1 MSVEVVK
8 PARVYPRNTFA
19 IYICLVGRAR
29 KCYTPFTVD
38 TGTDTATVDAHIN
51 LSLTIAFYANNVAIE
66 LAVYLPG
73 AGYIEVSILA
83 LISTLQLSIAVEFQY
98 ILRASMPPLISTEPL
113 LLKFISYEAF
123 KSDLLLYS
131 A

>member
-8 PARVYPRNTFA
+8 PARVYPRNTFTV
-19 IYICLVGRAR
+19 YICLVGRAR

-73 AGYIEVSILA
+73 AGYIEVSIFGLN
-83 LISTLQLSIAVEFQY
+83 INFTIINSSRIPIY
-98 ILRASMPPLISTEPL
+98 ITCVNATADINRTVVV
-113 LLKFISYEAF
+113 
-123 KSDLLLYS
+123 
-131 A
+131 